1 MAAGTS
7 RDTKQTSVNNINKSS
22 NKTKPKDPYANFST
36 AQSMGFGELEQQSQ
50 KKDEE
55 LSKQGNVGGWEVVTP
70 ATPATPTTTTTTTT
84 MTTNE
89 NNNKNTKNDTKD
101 ETKEMKIG
109 VKRTAPVGLGKI
121 DLKTNE
127 NDDNN
132 QDNKDKQEED
142 SNKLFKK
149 RKIFNKR

>member
-7 RDTKQTSVNNINKSS
+7 RDTKQTSVNNTNKSS
-22 NKTKPKDPYANFST
+22 NKTKPKDPYANYST

-70 ATPATPTTTTTTTT
+70 ATPTPTTTTTTTT
-84 MTTNE
+84 TTINE
-89 NNNKNTKNDTKD
+89 NNQKNTKNDINKD
-101 ETKEMKIG
+101 ETNEMKIG
-109 VKRTAPVGLGKI
+109 VKRSAPVGLGKI
-121 DLKTNE
+121 DLKIND

-132 QDNKDKQEED
+132 QNKKDKEENN

-149 RKIFNKR
+149 RKVFNKR

>member
-22 NKTKPKDPYANFST
+22 NKTKPKDPYANYST

-70 ATPATPTTTTTTTT
+70 ATPATPATPTTT

-132 QDNKDKQEED
+132 QDNKKDKQED
-142 SNKLFKK
+142 DNNKLFKK